1 MNPLFDEAKAFVL
14 DTIHR
19 FYAAGDGIEQV
30 VERFTD
36 DFSWVGAGEVEFS
49 ADTEEIVAYFLE
61 RAPLAPPCDVFD
73 EELCLVNVTERTCTV
88 MGRYR
93 VRTRETSG
101 LVLEERQRCSYE
113 LVDEGGAL
121 KIRHVHASNPY
132 QAMKDERYFPF
143 EGGMQNY
150 EYLQQLVREKTATI
164 ELLTDN
170 ITGGLKMSEDDEAYT
185 LAYVNEGLARML
197 GYTIEELE
205 EMSGG
210 TARGM
215 VYGPDVDQALADVE
229 RCFAEGPTYETEYR
243 VRRKDGSLAWVL
255 DSGRKV
261 RTADGTVKIGSV
273 LMDITSRKEAEIA
286 LAVEQERY
294 RIALRSVTDVLFEYD
309 IEQDVL
315 VEYERMPGTGE
326 NALPDERRF
335 ERYTETLGDGARM
348 HLDDY
353 ARLSEAL
360 QREES
365 VTMDVRRRFGDAP
378 EGTWRWTRMHAMV
391 LYDRSGAAVR
401 TIGSW
406 KDVTDER
413 RRLEDLADQARR
425 DPLTRLLN
433 QGATSEFIEPL
444 LSAGAERRTG
454 ALLVVDVDDFKG
466 VNDTLGHLAGDE
478 LLVSVARGL
487 EEALADDEAVIARV
501 GGDEFVAFLPHAD
514 CVRAREAALQVNG
527 RSREEGAAC
536 APVTLSVGVAL
547 AGVDGATYEA
557 LFGAAD
563 RALYEAKRAGKDR
576 VSFADEARS

>member
-14 DTIHR
+14 DTIRR
-19 FYAAGDGIEQV
+19 FYAAGEGIEQV

-49 ADTEEIVAYFLE
+49 ADAEEAFAYFRE
-61 RAPLAPPCDVFD
+61 RAPLAPRCDVSE
-73 EELCLVNVTERTCTV
+73 EELHLVNVAERTCTV

-93 VRTRETSG
+93 VRTCAESG
-101 LVLEERQRCSYE
+101 LVLEERQRCTYE
-113 LVDEGGAL
+113 LVDDGGVL

-164 ELLTDN
+164 DLLTDN
-170 ITGGLKMSEDDEAYT
+170 IMGGLKMSEDDEAYT
-185 LAYVNEGLARML
+185 LSYINEGLARML
-197 GYTIEELE
+197 GYTVEELE

-215 VYGPDVDQALADVE
+215 VYGPDLEQALADVD
-229 RCFAEGPTYETEYR
+229 RCFAQGPTYETEYR

-286 LAVEQERY
+286 LAMEQERY

-309 IEQDVL
+309 IERDVL
-315 VEYERMPGTGE
+315 VEYERMPGAGE
-326 NALPDERRF
+326 NALPEERRF
-335 ERYTETLGDGARM
+335 ERYTGMLGDGARM

-353 ARLSEAL
+353 ARLVEAL
-360 QREES
+360 QCEES
-365 VTMDVRRRFGDAP
+365 VTMDVRRRFEGEP

-413 RRLEDLADQARR
+413 RQLEDLADQARR
-425 DPLTRLLN
+425 DPLTGLLN
-433 QGATSEFIEPL
+433 QGATSELIEPL
-444 LSAGAERRTG
+444 LRASAARRAG

-466 VNDTLGHLAGDE
+466 VNDTFGHLAGDE

-487 EEALADDEAVIARV
+487 EAALADDDAVIARI

-514 CVRAREAALQVNG
+514 RAQAREAALRV
-527 RSREEGAAC
+527 SRRAREGSAAC
-536 APVTLSVGVAL
+536 APVTISVGAAM
-547 AGVDGATYEA
+547 AGADGATYEA

-563 RALYEAKRAGKDR
+563 RALYGAKRAGKNR
-576 VSFADEARS
+576 VSFAGEARS